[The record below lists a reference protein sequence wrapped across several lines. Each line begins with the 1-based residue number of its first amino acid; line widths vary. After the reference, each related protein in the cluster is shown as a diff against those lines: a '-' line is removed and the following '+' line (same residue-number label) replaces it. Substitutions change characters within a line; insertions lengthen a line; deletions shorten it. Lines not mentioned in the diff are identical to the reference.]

1 MLIDSANIQ
10 FKDYFN
16 ECKTEKNYENER
28 VLEILNYYGT
38 KKRDEV
44 NLFIPIFY

>member
-16 ECKTEKNYENER
+16 ECKTEKNYETER

-44 NLFIPIFY
+44 NLFIPILY